1 MGFGVG
7 EVDEGGGDEKGRK
20 KITMRIKKHTLSNF

>member
-7 EVDEGGGDEKGRK
+7 EVDDGGGGERGSK